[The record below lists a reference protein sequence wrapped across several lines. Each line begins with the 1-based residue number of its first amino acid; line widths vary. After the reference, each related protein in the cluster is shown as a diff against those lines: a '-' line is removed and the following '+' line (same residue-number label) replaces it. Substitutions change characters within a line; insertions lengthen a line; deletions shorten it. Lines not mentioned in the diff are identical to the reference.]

1 LPWRIQESSEKRYV
15 VTSRSAASLSSRGE
29 MLYTENRL
37 CKVLM
42 QTHQKIEEC
51 YLTTKD
57 SDYLEAA
64 AAELGEM
71 GTKDWAPE

>member
-1 LPWRIQESSEKRYV
+1 
-15 VTSRSAASLSSRGE
+15 LSSRGE